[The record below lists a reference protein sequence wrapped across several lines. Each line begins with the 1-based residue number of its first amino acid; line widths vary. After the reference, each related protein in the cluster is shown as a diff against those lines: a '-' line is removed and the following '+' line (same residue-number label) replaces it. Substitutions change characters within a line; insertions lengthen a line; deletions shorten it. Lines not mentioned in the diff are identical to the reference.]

1 MEQTTD
7 MSKLMSDLFTLQTRL
22 DYTRDEAKKE
32 EILAQIEELRNQMV
46 EIRIEELTKE
56 NNEEERVMNNGK
68 F

>member
-1 MEQTTD
+1 MEQTPD

-46 EIRIEELTKE
+46 EIRIEELTKG
-56 NNEEERVMNNGK
+56 NNEEERVMSDGK